1 MLFKI
6 TSCSY
11 KKTNLEEKDLP
22 SPPSRTKVLQKFSRN
37 CATQIFV
44 KINLKCTD
52 SVTFKTK
59 T

>member
-44 KINLKCTD
+44 KIN
-52 SVTFKTK
+52 
-59 T
+59 